1 MVPMADHDVPG
12 ERRPSI
18 DSVDPADPANRRRL
32 AQPPSTRYASPVA
45 PPVPGAA
52 RSALPGPLARAALV
66 AVAGAIAMTVVGAI
80 LTSTAGLLFVAG
92 ATGAAVGLVLAR
104 AAAPAGDAS
113 RADATPVRRR
123 RVAWLSVALS
133 LGAVALA
140 GLATWLI
147 GRAEG
152 GVLGPIDYLV
162 ETFGPFV
169 PGEAILAAVGAW
181 WGASTGPVQR

>member
-1 MVPMADHDVPG
+1 M
-12 ERRPSI
+12 
-18 DSVDPADPANRRRL
+18 
-32 AQPPSTRYASPVA
+32 
-45 PPVPGAA
+45 
-52 RSALPGPLARAALV
+52 